1 MSNKK
6 FKFELNSAGVRELL
20 NSNNMKSVLSKY
32 ASDVQSRAGSG
43 YTTSVINVS
52 DRAKAFVHT
61 STKSAQ
67 RDNLKNNTLL
77 KALGSMKG

>member
-1 MSNKK
+1 MSSK
-6 FKFELNSAGVRELL
+6 FKFELNHAGVSELL
-20 NSNNMKSVLSKY
+20 KSSKMKNVLGRY
-32 ASDVQSRAGSG
+32 ASNVSSKAGKG
-43 YTTSVINVS
+43 YSTSVIDVS

-77 KALGSMKG
+77 KALGSSKG